1 MGANFD
7 SIYSMYGYSC
17 KQINDIKVY
26 EYTQGRYFG
35 VDILIDSVEKEKSA
49 KEIEEMYRQQGYS
62 TSIRNFL
69 SEEELEDDLFQSFFR
84 ITAMQSLIQK
94 RYQAFQEKQTIGMP
108 DNAKYEYICGEY
120 SYALMDEAGEISSS
134 TPSNKSVID
143 TIVNERAEMSGPL
156 LTIIEAAA
164 GYGKTCTAYE
174 IVNKLCEC
182 DNKVIPLY
190 IELAR
195 NREARIFRHILQ
207 NEIDNQFHNIVRSEV
222 VIHQIKKGRI
232 PVIIDGFDELLSKDF
247 ALGSDQFRKVES
259 MLNTIFEM
267 LQDKANI
274 IITSR
279 KTAIFSGEEFY
290 NWIQSSRNKF
300 TLMRIALSE
309 PQIKDWLYPEQIEI
323 LTSHEFPIHYVSNPV
338 LLSYIRNLSIDELR
352 TIEQSNSIV
361 DKYFTLLLHREQ
373 TRQKLNMTNET
384 QIRIFNKLARIMCE
398 FDIKSESKHFIR
410 DIIKDYNTTLLSEY
424 IEHYPGYPKPTFEDV
439 ADTLSNHVLLDRKQ
453 CGGIGFINE
462 FIFGT
467 LIGNNLLNQK
477 FIEHKNASLLSEEM
491 AGLAILAYRAQSE
504 RTKEALWKALNKDF
518 RYSSLFNFQR
528 DIFLKNKL
536 CTKEYNETIIEE
548 VSLERVDFIQK
559 KQFKNI
565 IFSNCTFSNCTFN
578 KEAFDISGFMNCKFY
593 NCEWSSCSRDHNNLD
608 LYFIGCFA
616 NNNFLRLEDN
626 PDNETPTST
635 SNNLE
640 QRLLESFIRPDG
652 RKNPVK
658 RLSALRQELS
668 DFKSKELNNMLNAF
682 KTHEYIIIDGDMC
695 FIQKAGLMYYNKVY
709 KK

>member
-1 MGANFD
+1 MEVNFD

-35 VDILIDSVEKEKSA
+35 VDILINDATKEESA
-49 KEIEEMYRQQGYS
+49 KRIEDMYREQGYS
-62 TSIRNFL
+62 TSIRNFH
-69 SEEELEDDLFQSFFR
+69 SEEELENDLFQSFFR
-84 ITAMQSLIQK
+84 ISATQSLIKK

-108 DNAKYEYICGEY
+108 DNAKYEYICGEF
-120 SYALMDEAGEISSS
+120 SYALMDETGEISSS
-134 TPSNKSVID
+134 TPSNQSVID
-143 TIVNERAEMSGPL
+143 TIVQERSQTSGPL

-174 IVNKLCEC
+174 IVNKLCEF

-247 ALGSDQFRKVES
+247 SIGSDQFRKVES
-259 MLNTIFEM
+259 MLNTIFEI

-290 NWIQSSRNKF
+290 NWIQSSQNRF

-309 PQIKDWLYPEQIEI
+309 PQIKDWLSNEQIEI
-323 LTSHEFPIHYVSNPV
+323 LSSHNFPIHYVSNPV
-338 LLSYIRNLSIDELR
+338 LLSYIRNLPIDELR
-352 TIEQSNSIV
+352 QIEQSNSIV

-373 TRQKLNMTNET
+373 TRQKLNMSNET
-384 QIRIFNKLARIMCE
+384 QVRIFNKLARIMCE

-410 DIIKDYNTTLLSEY
+410 DIIKDYNTNILNEY

-504 RTKEALWKALNKDF
+504 TTKKLLWEALNKDF
-518 RYSSLFNFQR
+518 CYSSLFNFQR
-528 DIFLKNKL
+528 DIFLKNQL
-536 CTKEYNETIIEE
+536 CSKEYNDTIIEE
-548 VSLERVDFIQK
+548 TSLEKIDFIQK
-559 KQFKNI
+559 GQFKNV
-565 IFSNCTFSNCTFN
+565 IFSNCTFSSCTFD
-578 KEAFDISGFMNCKFY
+578 KKAFDLSGFMNCKFY
-593 NCEWSSCSRDHNNLD
+593 NCDWSTFSIEHNNSD
-608 LYFIGCFA
+608 LYFIGCSA
-616 NNNFLRLEDN
+616 NNSFLKFEDN
-626 PDNETPTST
+626 PNNNVISVC
-635 SNNLE
+635 NNLE
-640 QRLLESFIRPDG
+640 QKLLESFIRPDG

-668 DFKSKELNNMLNAF
+668 DFNSKELNNMLNAF
-682 KTHEYIIIDGDMC
+682 KSHEYIIIDGDMC